1 MPLEQLLFKCR
12 KKAEVYLSE
21 IWTII
26 FCKSQE
32 GKNMM
37 VVQWETEVFTGGEMD
52 QKDIRYINMRKT
64 ESEGTMKWNQ

>member
-1 MPLEQLLFKCR
+1 
-12 KKAEVYLSE
+12 
-21 IWTII
+21 
-26 FCKSQE
+26 
-32 GKNMM
+32 M